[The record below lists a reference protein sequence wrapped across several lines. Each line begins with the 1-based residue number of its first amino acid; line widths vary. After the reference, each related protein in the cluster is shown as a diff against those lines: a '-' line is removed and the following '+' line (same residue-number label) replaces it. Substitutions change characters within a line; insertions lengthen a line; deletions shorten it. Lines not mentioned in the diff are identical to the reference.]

1 MTNSDTLLELIGEH
15 PEGLDDDEI
24 SEKTGIRPRQQV
36 YYICTRLA
44 AEGRIRRVSVQAPGK
59 RREDSEGIG
68 SGTRR
73 KIHNFP
79 VSATLPPS
87 SVPQT
92 GTVKTEDVS
101 WRRRLSMLVAAT
113 GTDEVELLD
122 EAHLD
127 LARKLLREDVKGN
140 KKKR

>member
-1 MTNSDTLLELIGEH
+1 MTNADTLLALIGQH

-24 SEKTGIRPRQQV
+24 SEKTGIKPRQQV

-59 RREDSEGIG
+59 RR
-68 SGTRR
+68 

-79 VSATLPPS
+79 AGATLPPS
-87 SVPQT
+87 SVPQS
-92 GTVKTEDVS
+92 GTVNTEDAS

-113 GTDEVELLD
+113 GREDVELLD
-122 EAHLD
+122 EALLD
-127 LARKLLREDVKGN
+127 LAKKLLRLDIRGN
-140 KKKR
+140 KEKN

>member
-1 MTNSDTLLELIGEH
+1 MTNADTLLTLINEH

-24 SEKTGIRPRQQV
+24 SERTGIKPRQQV

-44 AEGRIRRVSVQAPGK
+44 AEGRIRRVSVQVSGK
-59 RREDSEGIG
+59 
-68 SGTRR
+68 RR

-79 VSATLPPS
+79 AGATLPPS
-87 SVPQT
+87 SVPQV
-92 GTVKTEDVS
+92 GTITTEIDS

-113 GTDEVELLD
+113 GRDDVELLD
-122 EAHLD
+122 EALLD

-140 KKKR
+140 QKKN

>member
-1 MTNSDTLLELIGEH
+1 MTNADTLLTLIGKH

-24 SEKTGIRPRQQV
+24 SEKTGIKPRQQV

-59 RREDSEGIG
+59 RR
-68 SGTRR
+68 

-79 VSATLPPS
+79 AGATLPPS
-87 SVPQT
+87 SVPQS
-92 GTVKTEDVS
+92 GTVNTEDAS

-113 GTDEVELLD
+113 GREDVELLD
-122 EAHLD
+122 EALLD
-127 LARKLLREDVKGN
+127 LAKKLLRLDVRGN
-140 KKKR
+140 KEKN

>member
-1 MTNSDTLLELIGEH
+1 MTNADTLLALIGEH

-24 SEKTGIRPRQQV
+24 SEKTGIKPRQQV

-59 RREDSEGIG
+59 RR
-68 SGTRR
+68 

-79 VSATLPPS
+79 AGATLPPS
-87 SVPQT
+87 SVPQQR
-92 GTVKTEDVS
+92 GTVTTEGTS

-113 GTDEVELLD
+113 ERDDVELLD
-122 EAHLD
+122 EALLD
-127 LARKLLREDVKGN
+127 LARKLLRQDILENEKDN
-140 KKKR
+140 

>member
-1 MTNSDTLLELIGEH
+1 MTNADTLLALINKH

-24 SEKTGIRPRQQV
+24 SEKSGIKPRQQV

-59 RREDSEGIG
+59 RR
-68 SGTRR
+68 

-79 VSATLPPS
+79 AGATLPPS
-87 SVPQT
+87 SVPQG
-92 GTVKTEDVS
+92 GTVATEDAH

-113 GTDEVELLD
+113 GRDDVELLD
-122 EAHLD
+122 EAVLD
-127 LARKLLREDVKGN
+127 LARKLLKQDVRGN
-140 KKKR
+140 KEKN

>member
-1 MTNSDTLLELIGEH
+1 MTNSGTLLELIGEH

-44 AEGRIRRVSVQAPGK
+44 AEGRIRRVSVQAAGK
-59 RREDSEGIG
+59 
-68 SGTRR
+68 RR

-122 EAHLD
+122 EALLD

>member
-1 MTNSDTLLELIGEH
+1 VTNADTLLTLIGKH

-24 SEKTGIRPRQQV
+24 SEKTGIKPRQQV

-59 RREDSEGIG
+59 RR
-68 SGTRR
+68 

-79 VSATLPPS
+79 AGATLPPS
-87 SVPQT
+87 SVPQS
-92 GTVKTEDVS
+92 GTVNTEGAS

-113 GTDEVELLD
+113 GREDVELLD
-122 EAHLD
+122 EALLD
-127 LARKLLREDVKGN
+127 LAKKLLRQDIRGN
-140 KKKR
+140 KEKN

>member
-1 MTNSDTLLELIGEH
+1 MTNADTLLTLIGKH

-24 SEKTGIRPRQQV
+24 SEKTGIKHRQQV

-59 RREDSEGIG
+59 RR
-68 SGTRR
+68 

-79 VSATLPPS
+79 AGATLPPS
-87 SVPQT
+87 SVPQS
-92 GTVKTEDVS
+92 GTVNTEDAS

-113 GTDEVELLD
+113 GREDVELLD
-122 EAHLD
+122 EALLD
-127 LARKLLREDVKGN
+127 LARKLLRQDILENEKDN
-140 KKKR
+140 

>member
-1 MTNSDTLLELIGEH
+1 VTNADTLLTLIGEH

-24 SEKTGIRPRQQV
+24 SEKTGIKPRQQV

-59 RREDSEGIG
+59 RR
-68 SGTRR
+68 

-79 VSATLPPS
+79 AGATLPPS
-87 SVPQT
+87 SVPQQR
-92 GTVKTEDVS
+92 GTVTTEGTS

-113 GTDEVELLD
+113 ERDDVELLD
-122 EAHLD
+122 EALLD
-127 LARKLLREDVKGN
+127 LARKLLRQDILENEKDN
-140 KKKR
+140 

>member
-1 MTNSDTLLELIGEH
+1 MTNADTLLALINKH

-24 SEKTGIRPRQQV
+24 SEKTGIKPRQQV

-59 RREDSEGIG
+59 RR
-68 SGTRR
+68 

-79 VSATLPPS
+79 AGATLPPA
-87 SVPQT
+87 SVPQV
-92 GTVKTEDVS
+92 GTTTTEVAS

-113 GTDEVELLD
+113 GRDDGELLD
-122 EAHLD
+122 EARLD
-127 LARKLLREDVKGN
+127 LARKLLSQDVKGVQ
-140 KKKR
+140 KKN

>member
-1 MTNSDTLLELIGEH
+1 MTNADTLLALISEH

-24 SEKTGIRPRQQV
+24 SDKTGIRPRQQV

-59 RREDSEGIG
+59 RR
-68 SGTRR
+68 

-79 VSATLPPS
+79 AGATLPPA
-87 SVPQT
+87 SVPQSSPVT
-92 GTVKTEDVS
+92 MEGAS

-113 GTDEVELLD
+113 GREDLELLD
-122 EAHLD
+122 EALLD
-127 LARKLLREDVKGN
+127 LARKLLREDVLD
-140 KKKR
+140 KKPAKKNSEKKS

>member
-59 RREDSEGIG
+59 
-68 SGTRR
+68 RR